1 MTPINFKANFLKT
14 VYIPHTTNKG
24 ISEKEVSIVELDKND
39 KKDIDALTEIAWKWE
54 GCASGYAFEIYN
66 DAKKYKP
73 YPDVYKEFVEDLKRD
88 DDYQIVIDD
97 PNNEYEIIN
106 VSIYI
111 YEFNESLDYH
121 YQLKFYYEDRN
132 YGYCECT
139 PDMPDYREDKHCC
152 GHGCDATFCRFE
164 FKKVLN
170 VFGGGWEGDEHDY
183 WDFEDEFYMND
194 KELADKKDKE
204 ETERKIRELQE
215 RISADSK
222 KLAELTSDF
231 PMDIDEELDKYKKT
245 IEFMK
250 KIGI

>member
-1 MTPINFKANFLKT
+1 MKKLQNYTLQKFLDNFIEELKYENEIRT
-14 VYIPHTTNKG
+14 RCNYY
-24 ISEKEVSIVELDKND
+24 D
-39 KKDIDALTEIAWKWE
+39 KKKLDIPFIISSLYQSFDK
-54 GCASGYAFEIYN
+54 
-66 DAKKYKP
+66 

-139 PDMPDYREDKHCC
+139 PDMEDYSEDKHCC

-183 WDFEDEFYMND
+183 WDFEDEFYASE
-194 KELADKKDKE
+194 KELADKKAE
-204 ETERKIRELQE
+204 EEKKNIIKMLKE
-215 RISADSK
+215 RIAADSK
-222 KLAELTSDF
+222 RLAE
-231 PMDIDEELDKYKKT
+231 
-245 IEFMK
+245 IEA
-250 KIGI
+250 GGE